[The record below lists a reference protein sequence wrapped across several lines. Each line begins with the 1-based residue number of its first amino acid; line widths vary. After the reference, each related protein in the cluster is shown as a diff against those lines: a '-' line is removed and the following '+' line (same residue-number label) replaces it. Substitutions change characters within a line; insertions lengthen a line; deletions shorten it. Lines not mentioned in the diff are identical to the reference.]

1 MSSHLDRLIQ
11 AMSDPR
17 MYPHRPD
24 QVQVIQTHISVV
36 FVAGDLVYKIKKP
49 LNFGFLDFT
58 TLEKRQH
65 FCQREV
71 LLNSRFSEGVYLGVV
86 SICEGPG
93 GLNLEGRGREVE
105 AAVLMKRLPENRIM
119 IRLLEEGAV
128 TPSLLD
134 RLADRL
140 AELHALAPTGP
151 EIASH
156 GSFEVIRQNLKEN
169 FDQTTPYVGR
179 TIDGETH
186 EAVFTLSMEF
196 LAAHR
201 NLFYERMTKG
211 FIRDCHGDLHL
222 DHVVILNGIIL
233 YDCIEFNDRF
243 RYGDTAA
250 DLGFLLMD
258 LDFQGYPAFA
268 DRVSRRYAEASGD
281 RDVLRLLVLYKS
293 YRAFVRGKVMG
304 FTLDEPE
311 ISQSEKESA
320 VKVAGHYFDL
330 SLSYLKPPPPP
341 ALIVTCGMV
350 GTGKSF
356 LGERLAVR
364 VGTEPIRSDVLRKRM
379 HGLSPSEHRLDKY
392 GEGIYTSNATD
403 RTYEELLDK
412 ARQSLDNGQS
422 VVLDASFSRRRYR
435 DLAHGL
441 AREKKVQFL
450 MLECT
455 CLDEIIRRRLEERTE
470 KRNEPSDAT
479 WEIFQEHKERFE
491 PIQSDER
498 AYCRQWDSTTDLNEF
513 LMDVVRALM
522 IPR

>member
-1 MSSHLDRLIQ
+1 MSSHLDRLIR

-17 MYPHRPD
+17 IYPHHPD
-24 QVQVIQTHISVV
+24 SVHVIQTHISVV
-36 FVAGDLVYKIKKP
+36 FVAGDLVYKIKKS

-58 TLEKRQH
+58 TLEKRRH
-65 FCQREV
+65 FSQREV
-71 LLNSRFSEGVYLGVV
+71 DLNSRFSEGVYLGVA
-86 SICEGPG
+86 SIYEEAG
-93 GLNLEGRGREVE
+93 GLNLEGRGKVVEV
-105 AAVLMKRLPENRIM
+105 AVLMKRLPENRIM

-128 TPSLLD
+128 APGMLD
-134 RLADRL
+134 RLADRI

-151 EIASH
+151 EIASY

-179 TIDGETH
+179 TIDKETH
-186 EAVFTLSMEF
+186 DAVFTLSMEF
-196 LAAHR
+196 LEAHR
-201 NLFYERMTKG
+201 KLFNERMTGG
-211 FIRDCHGDLHL
+211 FVRDCHGDLHL

-268 DRVSRRYAEASGD
+268 DRVSRRYAATSGD
-281 RDVLRLLVLYKS
+281 RDVLRLLGLYKS
-293 YRAFVRGKVMG
+293 YRAFVRGKVVG
-304 FTLDEPE
+304 FVLDEPE

-320 VKVAGHYFDL
+320 VQVAGHYFDL
-330 SLSYLKPPPPP
+330 SLAYLKPPPRP

-356 LGERLAVR
+356 LGEGLAVR
-364 VGTEPIRSDVLRKRM
+364 LGTEPIRSDVLRKRM
-379 HGLSPSEHRLDKY
+379 HGVLPSEHRLDKY

-412 ARQSLDNGQS
+412 AGQSLDIGQS

-435 DLAHGL
+435 DLAHEL
-441 AREKKVQFL
+441 ARRKQAQFL
-450 MLECT
+450 ILECT
-455 CLDEIIRRRLEERTE
+455 CPDEIVRRRLEERAG
-470 KRNEPSDAT
+470 KRDEPSDAT
-479 WEIFQEHKERFE
+479 WEIFREHKERFE
-491 PIQSDER
+491 PIQRDER
-498 AYCRQWDSTTDLNEF
+498 AYCRQWDSTTDHNPF
-513 LMDVVRALM
+513 LRDVVRALM
-522 IPR
+522 VGQ